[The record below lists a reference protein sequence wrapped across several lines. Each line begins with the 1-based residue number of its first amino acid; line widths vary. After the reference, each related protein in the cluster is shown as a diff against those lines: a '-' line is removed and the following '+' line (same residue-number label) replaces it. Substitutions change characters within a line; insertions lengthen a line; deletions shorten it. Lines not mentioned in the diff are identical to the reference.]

1 MTHTIFHLSPLGS
14 AKELNWSNAAEQ
26 PKNVTSHSSSHRPR
40 DGDWFN
46 FEELIMNEIM
56 SKTEA
61 IGRAPMREILIQ
73 VKCQD
78 QSKIWEEGDMII
90 FTPPKNAY
98 NKLIRGRYPQMGT
111 LAYINTFNNNN
122 TMKVDWVPEELLG
135 TLGISNT
142 IPTSW
147 ATSLKN
153 IEVSESKPAY
163 EVD

>member
-1 MTHTIFHLSPLGS
+1 
-14 AKELNWSNAAEQ
+14 
-26 PKNVTSHSSSHRPR
+26 
-40 DGDWFN
+40 
-46 FEELIMNEIM
+46 
-56 SKTEA
+56 
-61 IGRAPMREILIQ
+61 
-73 VKCQD
+73 
-78 QSKIWEEGDMII
+78 MII
-90 FTPPKNAY
+90 FTPAKTTC